1 MQSRLGSDENKMY
14 GTDQE
19 KGLFKLSGAMP
30 VGMTEEMSDERIGVF
45 AIAATGSSTSMDF
58 ASLGTLPNLVV
69 FNSLTDLITN
79 RISNQLYWRRRTA
92 FTSVQPLSIGP
103 FTIINSRSM
112 LQFLRKA

>member
-19 KGLFKLSGAMP
+19 KGLFKLSGAMR
-30 VGMTEEMSDERIGVF
+30 VGMAEEMSDEEIGIS
-45 AIAATGSSTSMDF
+45 AIVATGTPTSVDF
-58 ASLGTLPNLVV
+58 ASLGTLLNLVV
-69 FNSLTDLITN
+69 FNTQTDLFIN
-79 RISNQLYWRRRTA
+79 RIFNQLYWRRRTA
-92 FTSVQPLSIGP
+92 STSVQPLSIGP